1 MKLAVLTPTGDRPQ
15 AFALAERYMLA
26 QTLQPD
32 LWFVT
37 DDGATPIDGTLG
49 QSMIRLPQWTQSGTS
64 QHRNMIELLAAAER
78 SDADAF
84 VIWEDDDRYAPAYL
98 ERCAELLQQYELI
111 GETPARY
118 YNVKTRHW
126 RTFRNDTHASLC
138 QTAFRRSMIQPM
150 REVVATG
157 QWIDMAFWPRY
168 LSRGHL
174 WEGYNVLGIKGM
186 PGRAGISNAH
196 RETESWGHYDADLSK
211 LREWIGNDADLYA
224 EYFPFTAIGDT
235 KRINGPTVWCSACGF
250 ATVERDG
257 DVCSVCSQG
266 YAHQLQT
273 FEFRGRVQYRCPE
286 WPRCGFDSSVVETV
300 MKHHAGCVERKGTEP
315 GMGGVFDA

>member
-1 MKLAVLTPTGDRPQ
+1 MKLAVLTPTGDRHK
-15 AFALAERYMLA
+15 AFALAERLMRS
-26 QTLQPD
+26 QTRKPD

-37 DDGATPIDGTLG
+37 DDGTTPTDGTIG
-49 QSMIRLPQWTQSGTS
+49 QSMIRLPQWDRPGTS

-84 VIWEDDDRYAPAYL
+84 VIWEDDDHYGPLYL
-98 ERCAELLQQYELI
+98 QKCAELLQHHELI

-118 YNVKTRHW
+118 YNVRTRHW
-126 RTFRNDTHASLC
+126 RTFRNDMHASLC

-196 RETESWGHYDADLSK
+196 RETESWGHFDGDMAK
-211 LREWIGNDADLYA
+211 MREWIAADADLYA
-224 EYFPFTAIGDT
+224 EYFAGGAAPS
-235 KRINGPTVWCSACGF
+235 VHWCSACGF

-257 DVCSVCSQG
+257 DTCEVCSQG
-266 YAHQLQT
+266 FAHKLET
-273 FEFRGRVQYRCPE
+273 FDFRGRTQYRCPE
-286 WPRCGFDSSVVETV
+286 YPRCGFDSSVPETIW
-300 MKHHAGCVERKGTEP
+300 KHHAGCVERKGTEP